1 VDTQVA
7 ALVDETVR
15 NLVELVLL
23 QRALVSLRR
32 LAVDR
37 ALYHATAVADF
48 EGKDRRLH
56 ALLTDETSER
66 VQ

>member
-15 NLVELVLL
+15 NLIELVLL

-32 LAVDR
+32 LAVDC
-37 ALYHATAVADF
+37 ALYHATGVADF
-48 EGKDRRLH
+48 EGK
-56 ALLTDETSER
+56 E
-66 VQ
+66 